1 VDKASLVGST
11 LSDRY
16 RLVEVIGE
24 GGMGSVFRAEHL
36 VTGEMVAVKLLHPE
50 FVGVD
55 QVVQRFEREARLT
68 TQLSHPH
75 IVKMVELGEWQGH
88 LYLAMEL
95 LPGRSLAEMIARGT
109 KPRGTRFAIKRTA
122 ALMRPVLDALD
133 YAHGLGVVHRD
144 LKPENIMVVPA
155 RGLLSRETVK
165 LLDFGIAKL
174 GDQAAETKPNLTQHG
189 IVLGTPGYMSPEQ
202 AVGRPA
208 DARSDIYSCGVVLYE
223 MLTGRRPFE
232 AESPVEVLAM
242 HVGKAPR
249 APGSVAPDA
258 RIPPAMDAVVLRALA
273 KKPEERYQS
282 ARELRRAL
290 DRATALTDA
299 AVAIISGTERTV
311 LATPPAPHRHSS
323 SWMEVPIV
331 AAALLLLVG
340 HHLPARQPM
349 GGDATKSSAV
359 ASTEA
364 PPAASANRP
373 RRPSS
378 EVARESTAR
387 ARHEGKPARPIA
399 KRPVVKKR

>member
-1 VDKASLVGST
+1 VDKASLVGSS

-36 VTGEMVAVKLLHPE
+36 VTGAMVAVKLLHPE
-50 FVGVD
+50 FVGVGE
-55 QVVQRFEREARLT
+55 VVQRFEREAKLT

-75 IVKMVELGEWQGH
+75 IVKMVEFGEWQGR

-95 LPGRSLAEMIARGT
+95 LPGRSLAELIGRGD
-109 KPRGTRFAIKRTA
+109 KPSGTRFPIKRTA
-122 ALMRPVLDALD
+122 ALMRPVLDALE

-174 GDQAAETKPNLTQHG
+174 GDQVAETKPNLTQHG

-202 AVGRPA
+202 ALGRPA

-232 AESPVEVLAM
+232 AASPVEVLAM

-249 APGSVAPDA
+249 GPGSVAPDA

-273 KKPEERYQS
+273 KQPDERFQS

-299 AVAIISGTERTV
+299 AVAIISGMERTV
-311 LATPPAPHRHSS
+311 LATAPAPRRRSS
-323 SWMEVPIV
+323 YWMEVPII
-331 AAALLLLVG
+331 AAALLMLVG
-340 HHLPARQPM
+340 HHLPARSAI
-349 GGDATKSSAV
+349 GGDAIKSRAV

-364 PPAASANRP
+364 PPPASRSRP
-373 RRPSS
+373 RRPSP
-378 EVARESTAR
+378 EVTRQPPER
-387 ARHEGKPARPIA
+387 ARHEGKPARPSA
-399 KRPVVKKR
+399 KRQAPRKP